1 MSALD
6 WCDSIY
12 VLLHVVDWLYS
23 NITCC
28 SFYLPGVYQH
38 VSGGELGGHAIK
50 IVGWGADDST
60 PYWLVANSWNSD
72 WGDNGKLSH
81 V

>member
-1 MSALD
+1 MTVYTFY
-6 WCDSIY
+6 CM
-12 VLLHVVDWLYS
+12 WLYS

-50 IVGWGADDST
+50 IIGWGADDST

-81 V
+81 VSLHGHSEP